1 MKLEFYGLAQTI
13 RKLAKNKPVTFV
25 VNPGNWG
32 DALIRAGTI
41 EFFNHF
47 NIDYRE
53 IFLRE
58 ENSIKRNA
66 LLLRAKAK
74 NRLLVIS
81 GGGAWCSHY
90 SHLAESVKGIQ
101 ARYSFDNILVLPSTF
116 DKPFEIPGV
125 QFYRRDEYESK
136 TAMPNAEFCHD
147 MAFFLPEFS
156 FSNKVLKKQGQFFRT
171 DVETSNKITLTADN
185 HDLSGDG
192 NETGGVYA
200 FFRYLVN
207 YDEVN
212 TDRLHV
218 SIGASL
224 LGLKVNL
231 YEGCYFKNQA
241 IYKSSLQPFFPNTTF
256 IDFEPNA
263 K

>member
-13 RKLAKNKPVTFV
+13 RKLAKDKPVTFI

-47 NIDYRE
+47 NIAYSE

-58 ENSIKRNA
+58 ENSLKRNA
-66 LLLRAKAK
+66 LLLQAKAK
-74 NRLLVIS
+74 NQLLVIS

-101 ARYSFDNILVLPSTF
+101 SRYSFDNILVLPSTF
-116 DKPFEIPGV
+116 DKPFDIPGV
-125 QFYRRDEYESK
+125 QFYRRDKFESK
-136 TAMPNAEFCHD
+136 VAMPGADFCHD

-156 FSNKVLKKQGQFFRT
+156 FSNKNAKNEGQFFRT

-185 HDLSGDG
+185 HDLSCDG
-192 NETGGVYA
+192 NETDGVYE
-200 FFRYLVN
+200 FFSYLAN
-207 YDEVN
+207 YKVVN

-231 YEGCYFKNQA
+231 NEGCYFKNQA
-241 IYKSSLQPFFPNTTF
+241 IYRSSLKDFFPNTKF